1 MSPCVSKEVL
11 VDICSD
17 NESQRSFPGQLT
29 EVLTSTLEIE
39 VYTIIIIIIII
50 ILFKLFRTLG

>member
-1 MSPCVSKEVL
+1 M
-11 VDICSD
+11 DICSD

-39 VYTIIIIIIII
+39 VCTIIIIIIIIII
-50 ILFKLFRTLG
+50 ILFKLFRTVG

>member
-39 VYTIIIIIIII
+39 VYTIFIIIII
-50 ILFKLFRTLG
+50 ILFKLSRILG